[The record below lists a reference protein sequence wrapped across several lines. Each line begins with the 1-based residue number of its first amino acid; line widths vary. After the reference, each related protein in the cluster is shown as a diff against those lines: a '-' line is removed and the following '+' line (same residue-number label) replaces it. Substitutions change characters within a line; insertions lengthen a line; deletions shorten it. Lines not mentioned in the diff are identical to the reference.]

1 MNLIEVDT
9 LQIQVIVDNTTDSL
23 SSVPTNVTHEMDYL
37 YNQGMAELSGE
48 CLCCG
53 AHGLSLL
60 ITASK
65 DAVQHTVLF
74 DAGPDGDV
82 FKRNASKL
90 NANLGLIESII
101 LSHGHWD
108 HAGGFLAALELIKRA
123 NKNQKV
129 VFQVNPGM
137 FYKRGVKAHDGHL
150 HLFKNIPSLD
160 ELRQSGADILNSEN
174 SRLLLDDLFYL
185 SGQIPRVTE
194 YEKGFPEHVRQS
206 SDGEWVPDPLIQDE
220 RFLAVHVKNKGL
232 IVFSACSHAGIIN
245 VLKHAQAVFPN
256 IPLFAVMGGFHLSG
270 KSVEKIIPETV
281 NDLKQFNLQHII
293 PAHCTGWRAVNAL
306 GNAFGDAVVSPSAVG
321 RLYQF

>member
-23 SSVPTNVTHEMDYL
+23 SSVPFNVTHEMDYL
-37 YNQGMAELSGE
+37 YDHGMTELSGE

-82 FKRNASKL
+82 FKRNSIKL

-123 NKNQKV
+123 NKNQRV

-137 FYKRGVKAHDGHL
+137 FYKRGVRAKDGHL
-150 HLFKNIPSLD
+150 HLFKDIPSLD
-160 ELRQSGADILNSEN
+160 ELRQYGAAVLNSEN
-174 SRLLLDDLFYL
+174 SRLLLDDMFYL
-185 SGQIPRVTE
+185 SDQIPRVTE

-206 SDGEWVPDPLIQDE
+206 CDGEWVPDPLIQDE
-220 RFLAVHVKNKGL
+220 RFLAVNVKNKGL

-245 VLKHAQAVFPN
+245 VLKYAQAVFPN

-270 KSVEKIIPETV
+270 KSVEKIIPKTV
-281 NDLKQFNLQHII
+281 DDLKQFNLQQII

-306 GNAFGDAVVSPSAVG
+306 GNAFGDTVVSPSAVG